1 MNVVIHDDLG
11 TLILERVNAGLYG
24 SPEEVLTEALYVLWE
39 RDEASFRWAQPPR
52 PRPRSTDGANN
63 GRDVRATTSFAA

>member
-1 MNVVIHDDLG
+1 MNVLIHDDLG

-39 RDEASFRWAQPPR
+39 RDEAGARGAQPAR
-52 PRPRSTDGANN
+52 PRPRGTDGAGN
-63 GRDVRATTSFAA
+63 GRDARVPTSVAA